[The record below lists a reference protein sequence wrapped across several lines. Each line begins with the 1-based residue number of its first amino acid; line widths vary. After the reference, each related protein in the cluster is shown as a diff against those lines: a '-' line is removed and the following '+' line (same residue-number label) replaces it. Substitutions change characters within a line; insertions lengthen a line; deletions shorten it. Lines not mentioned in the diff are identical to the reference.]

1 MFLLYNALLCGQ
13 KLGIQLGI
21 NSSNQVWKNASGI
34 IIDDYKPLTGFNIGL
49 NIELQISRLV
59 AVESGLIFEN
69 KGFRRIQDATDFRNN
84 IIYATVPVMVKA
96 GPQVGPVKI
105 LGFTGLYLGIAMV
118 ALEITRFEEET
129 EVYRLS
135 LGNNKLSDDFR
146 NIDYGTVFGAG
157 IEYNDFSLTFFYSL
171 GLANIYPKSNGDKIR
186 NQSISIHL
194 GYRF

>member
-1 MFLLYNALLCGQ
+1 
-13 KLGIQLGI
+13 
-21 NSSNQVWKNASGI
+21 
-34 IIDDYKPLTGFNIGL
+34 
-49 NIELQISRLV
+49 
-59 AVESGLIFEN
+59 
-69 KGFRRIQDATDFRNN
+69 
-84 IIYATVPVMVKA
+84 
-96 GPQVGPVKI
+96 
-105 LGFTGLYLGIAMV
+105 MV

-157 IEYNDFSLTFFYSL
+157 IEYNDFSLTFLYSL